1 MQLTAMQGILAVIA
15 SAAMWGISGV
25 IGQFIFQNYHIDM
38 IWLMIVRQL
47 TAGLIFLGVV
57 AYKEG
62 NIFAIW
68 KNKRN
73 VKELLVFSLIG
84 LLGAQY
90 GFYYT
95 INQSNAATATILQY
109 EAPIFVIMWESIKNR
124 RLPSRKEIMGIIL
137 ALAGVF
143 LISTH
148 GRPDQLVISSQAL
161 IVGILSAVAL
171 AVYTVCPVHILKD
184 YSTATVIGWGQLL
197 AAMALFPLLK
207 GFSSGCSWDMASVA
221 GVSYI
226 VIFGTVIPFG
236 LFLMG
241 MKVIGATKASLISC
255 FEPLCSILCVVL
267 VLGTHLAGLDIM
279 GMFCIISTVLMLSVP
294 DGAFAAIENR
304 MSVLALHLM
313 HMRFRRRKV
322 KVSVR

>member
-47 TAGLIFLGVV
+47 TAGLIFLAIV

-68 KNKRN
+68 KNKRD

-124 RLPSRKEIMGIIL
+124 HLPSRKEIVGIML

-148 GRPDQLVISSQAL
+148 GRPDQLVISFQAL
-161 IVGILSAVAL
+161 VMGIMSAIAL

-197 AAMALFPLLK
+197 SAIALFPLLK
-207 GFSSGCSWDMASVA
+207 GFSSGCTWDMASIA

-226 VIFGTVIPFG
+226 VILGTVIPFG
-236 LFLMG
+236 LFLIG

-255 FEPLCSILCVVL
+255 FEPLCSILCVVA
-267 VLGTHLAGLDIM
+267 VLGTQLAGLDIM
-279 GMFCIISTVLMLSVP
+279 GMFCIVSTVLMLSIP
-294 DGAFAAIENR
+294 ESAFISIEARRVILLSQFMR
-304 MSVLALHLM
+304 MF
-313 HMRFRRRKV
+313 FRRRKV
-322 KVSVR
+322 KVGVR